1 MKDKIDLNLQGKAI
15 RGKVELDGSKSI
27 SNRILLMQA
36 LSESSISI
44 QHLSTSDDTRTFLE
58 LLNIGSGTL
67 DAGAAGTTFRFLTA
81 FFSFQ
86 KGEQILTGSARMKER
101 PIGILVDQL
110 RLLGA
115 EIEYLEQEGYPPLRI
130 GAATASGRNHLQIDA
145 GVSSQYISALM
156 MLGPTLPNGLY
167 LELIGEIVS
176 PSYLV
181 LTMDL
186 METFGISLEFKDRS
200 IIIPPSRYQYDGD
213 FQVEADWSAASY
225 YYSLAALAPEAEVEL
240 TGLQKDS
247 LQGDSIISEIMEPFG
262 IQTTFIDG
270 GLIIKKVKD
279 IQPSFFEFDFL
290 SCPDI
295 AQTLL
300 AVCAAKGVPGKMKG
314 LQTLA
319 IKETDRVKAMS
330 DELGP
335 LGFNINPIDKGTIEF
350 SGKADLLASPIFQT
364 YHDHRMAMSLAPLA
378 CLGSISIENPG
389 VVAKSYP
396 GFWKD
401 VLGVVRDA

>member
-1 MKDKIDLNLQGKAI
+1 MKDILELNLKGKHLE
-15 RGKVELDGSKSI
+15 GTVKLDGSKSI
-27 SNRILLMQA
+27 SNRVLLMQA
-36 LSESSISI
+36 LAEFPFKLE
-44 QHLSTSDDTRTFLE
+44 HLSTSDDTRVFLD
-58 LLNIGSGTL
+58 LVKKKAGKL

-81 FFSFQ
+81 YFAFQ
-86 KGEQILTGSARMKER
+86 NGEQVLTGSDRMKER

-115 EIEYLEQEGYPPLRI
+115 DIQYLEKEGYPPLRI
-130 GAATASGRNHLQIDA
+130 GAGRALGRNHLQIDA

-156 MLGPTLPNGLY
+156 MLGPTLPNGLN

-186 METFGISLEFKDRS
+186 MEKFGISLQWKDRS
-200 IIIPPSRYQYDGD
+200 VVVPPSRYSYQGS
-213 FQVEADWSAASY
+213 FAVESDWSAASY
-225 YYSLAALAPEAEVEL
+225 YYSLAALAPSATIEL
-240 TGLQKDS
+240 TGLQEDS
-247 LQGDSIISEIMEPFG
+247 VQGDAIIREIMEPFG
-262 IQTTFIDG
+262 VTTSFTGG
-270 GLIIKKVKD
+270 GLVIKKKED
-279 IQPSFFEFDFL
+279 KQPDFFEFDFL

-300 AVCAAKGVPGKMKG
+300 ALCAAKGVPGRMKG

-330 DELGP
+330 SELGP
-335 LGFNINPIDKGTIEF
+335 LGFAIHPVNTGTIEF
-350 SGKADLLASPIFQT
+350 SGKVDPAYLAVFKT

-378 CLGSISIENPG
+378 CLGPIKIENPA
-389 VVAKSYP
+389 VVSKSYP
-396 GFWKD
+396 GFWED
-401 VLGVVRDA
+401 IGSL